1 MANTNF
7 PDANHS
13 SNDRVPS
20 PDSENEEVLLS
31 DIIDSES
38 ANLILEDVADR
49 EAEVGQLIE
58 RFKGSG
64 MGRASVT
71 GGDPDDDLYQA
82 EVVGEE
88 AVGGQ
93 TPTPDQSVTEELLH
107 AMGIS
112 SVDGEPVG
120 TMKKFM
126 KRDRGRWEL
135 DPQSSEDYDEHGKS

>member
-1 MANTNF
+1 MANANF
-7 PDANHS
+7 LDANNS
-13 SNDRVPS
+13 LNDRVPS
-20 PDSENEEVLLS
+20 PNEGNDEVLLS

-38 ANLILEDVADR
+38 ADRVLEDVADR

-58 RFKGSG
+58 QYKQSG
-64 MGRASVT
+64 MGRTSVT
-71 GGDPDDDLYQA
+71 GGDPDDDWYQA

-120 TMKKFM
+120 TMKKLM

-135 DPQSSEDYDEHGKS
+135 DPQSSEDYDEH